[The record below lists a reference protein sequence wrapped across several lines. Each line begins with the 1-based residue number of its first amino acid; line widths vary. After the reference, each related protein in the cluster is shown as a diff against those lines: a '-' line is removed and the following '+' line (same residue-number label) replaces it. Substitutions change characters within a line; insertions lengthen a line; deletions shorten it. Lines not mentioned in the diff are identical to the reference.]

1 MNSHRRTPARQL
13 CLCLLFAAA
22 LVSANPV
29 IVTEDTRPV
38 VAVLPLGT
46 VDSLVV
52 QKAAAGIRDFYPV
65 RIAILPPADL
75 PDSAYYRPNQR
86 YRAEKILDFL
96 DAIAEDYGNEYL
108 KIVGITS
115 VDISTTKGDIYDWGI
130 FGLGYM
136 PGRVC
141 IISSFRLGRK
151 NVGEKLFYE
160 RLVKVVNHELGHNF
174 GLNHCPNQHCLME
187 DAKGT
192 IKTVDGETG
201 ALCPLCHEQLKEF
214 LNNR

>member
-1 MNSHRRTPARQL
+1 MNLRRRAPARQL
-13 CLCLLFAAA
+13 CFSLLLA
-22 LVSANPV
+22 VVVVPANPV
-29 IVTEDTRPV
+29 IVTEDPRPV
-38 VAVLPLGT
+38 VAVQPLGT

-52 QKAAAGIRDFYPV
+52 QKAAAGIRNFFPV
-65 RIAILPPADL
+65 RIAILPAVDM

-86 YRAEKILDFL
+86 FRAEKLLVFL
-96 DAIAEDYGNEYL
+96 DSIAEDHGNEYL
-108 KIVGITS
+108 KVIGIAS
-115 VDISTTKGDIYDWGI
+115 VDISTTKGDVYDWGI

-141 IISSFRLGRK
+141 VVSTFRLGRK
-151 NVGEKLFYE
+151 KVGEMLFFE

-201 ALCPLCHEQLKEF
+201 VLCPACQKQLKEF
-214 LNNR
+214 LK